1 MSNELYMIVCTVF
14 LLHITSSALLMY
26 AFLCNFTTRNQ
37 QHFKGTVNICIVR
50 VSDMQI
56 WSLASCAVIIQPTL
70 ATATSC
76 APRHQHNYSGVL
88 LVTCLWS
95 RCLGLETYQR
105 LVSVSSQRK
114 LSTSRSRLSLGRL
127 TSPSQLLTSRARD
140 QFIAK
145 FCWLQ

>member
-76 APRHQHNYSGVL
+76 APRHQHKYSGVL
-88 LVTCLWS
+88 LVT
-95 RCLGLETYQR
+95 GL
-105 LVSVSSQRK
+105 
-114 LSTSRSRLSLGRL
+114 
-127 TSPSQLLTSRARD
+127 
-140 QFIAK
+140 
-145 FCWLQ
+145 